1 MTMFAV
7 RTLAG
12 DVAGDSVVVANLVVD
27 GMTEIPRVNDADE
40 SLLPNGD
47 GTISRLDTRS
57 RDEVRDRL

>member
-1 MTMFAV
+1 MFAV

-12 DVAGDSVVVANLVVD
+12 DVAGDSVVVAANLVVD

-47 GTISRLDTRS
+47 GTVSRLETRS